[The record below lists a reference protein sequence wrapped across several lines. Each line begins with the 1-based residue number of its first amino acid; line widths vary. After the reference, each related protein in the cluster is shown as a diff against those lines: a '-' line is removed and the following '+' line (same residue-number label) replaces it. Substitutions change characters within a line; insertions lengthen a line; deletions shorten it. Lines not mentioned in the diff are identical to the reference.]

1 MVFLPVLLVSTM
13 LAGPRNFDLGIV
25 RGGGPVDDLPGMNTR
40 AAIPTIAL
48 IGAPTDAGAGLR
60 GASLGPEALRVAGL
74 VQALRHQG
82 LRVED
87 RGDLAGPI
95 NPQHPPREG
104 CRHLQEVDIWVQLVA
119 DAVQECLAWGQLP
132 VLMGGDHSVAIGSVA
147 AVASHCARQGRPWH
161 VVWLDAH
168 ADCNTPASSP
178 SGHLHG
184 MPVACLLGEGPGALV
199 RGLQRW
205 LGTGSVLQ
213 PQQLSLL
220 GVRST
225 DPGED
230 AWLWA
235 VPLHCVPM
243 AGDDGEGVLQALA
256 HLLAHLD
263 ARTHVHLSLDLDVL
277 DPQRAPGV
285 STPVPGGLS
294 AAQALAC
301 MRLLAASG
309 LVGSVD
315 CVELNPARD
324 VRQQTA
330 RLAVA
335 LLAQLCAPRAQNT
348 QSSAAV
354 MNR

>member
-1 MVFLPVLLVSTM
+1 M
-13 LAGPRNFDLGIV
+13 LAGPRSLGLGIV
-25 RGGGPVDDLPGMNTR
+25 RRWRPEDDVPGMDTPVAMPN
-40 AAIPTIAL
+40 IAL

-60 GASLGPEALRVAGL
+60 GTSLGPEALRVAGL
-74 VQALRHQG
+74 VQALRQQG

-95 NPQHPPREG
+95 NPLHPAREG
-104 CRHLQEVDIWVQLVA
+104 CRHLQEVEIWVRLAA
-119 DAVQECLAWGQLP
+119 DAVQECLDWGQLP
-132 VLMGGDHSVAIGSVA
+132 LLLGGDHSVAIGSVA
-147 AVASHCARQGRPWH
+147 AVARHCARQGRPLH

-168 ADCNTPASSP
+168 ADCNTPATSP

-184 MPVACLLGEGPGALV
+184 MPLACLLGQGSPALMHW
-199 RGLQRW
+199 LQRW
-205 LGTGSVLQ
+205 LGTGPVLQ
-213 PQQLSLL
+213 PHQLSLL

-230 AWLWA
+230 AFLRA
-235 VPLHCVPM
+235 ISLEPVRIGH
-243 AGDDGEGVLQALA
+243 GQGVVQALA
-256 HLLAHLD
+256 QRLARLD
-263 ARTHVHLSLDLDVL
+263 AHTHVHLSLDWDVL

-309 LVGSVD
+309 RVGSVD
-315 CVELNPARD
+315 AVELNLARD

-335 LLAQLCAPRAQNT
+335 LLAQLWSVPAQNT
-348 QSSAAV
+348 QSRPAV
-354 MNR
+354 INR